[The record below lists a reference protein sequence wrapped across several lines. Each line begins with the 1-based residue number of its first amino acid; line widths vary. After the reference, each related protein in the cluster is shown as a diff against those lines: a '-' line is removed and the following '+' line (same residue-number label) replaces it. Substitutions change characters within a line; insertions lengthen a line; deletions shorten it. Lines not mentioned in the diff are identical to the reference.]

1 MPTKLKDPRAI
12 DLGSLG
18 YDRHSQEGVI
28 FISTSQME
36 LKKPGYSPQ
45 VEALLI
51 GSLAVQAELKKDLE
65 RALNP
70 RWIPRLL
77 QEFKPRTRQLTQ
89 TAA

>member
-1 MPTKLKDPRAI
+1 
-12 DLGSLG
+12 
-18 YDRHSQEGVI
+18 
-28 FISTSQME
+28 ME